1 MTASNPHISC
11 MPQNAVNLQG
21 ILGSTLHNTI
31 LNRLNTVNYQNMVD
45 IFRYRNET
53 DNRWRCEFW
62 GKVVRSAVWCL
73 RSEKN
78 PELEEK
84 IHETV
89 RDILSTQTDD
99 GCISSYPEDRQ
110 LKAWDIWG
118 RKYVMIALLRYYDT
132 LDPAPKVKN
141 ALTRMLDHLIAQL
154 NGRPLQE
161 FGEHHGLAACSIL
174 GAVVGIYR
182 ITGEKR
188 FLDFAKN
195 IVGAGCCSKH
205 NIFEEVLKGTP
216 PCELSNGKAYEMMSC
231 FQGLADYY
239 VYDPQPQYKEAILK
253 FFDAVRTQEIFITGG
268 GGMLDVVGEYWY
280 NGKQNQTRL
289 DAGANGETC
298 VTVTYL
304 HLCDAV
310 MRLTNTPVP
319 AMETV
324 HTTCN
329 ALLGAVRN
337 DGRFWCH
344 ANPTPLAGAS
354 SKVPASDQMTQ
365 QRTTPFDGHD
375 CCIAQGPE
383 GLALAAM
390 NAVMRTP
397 DGLAIHYFEPMKID
411 LSSITGAKSTLII
424 EGNYPFD
431 GKLSMKMTLQDSA
444 IFSLHLLIP
453 QWQKTPLQIKVNDQ
467 IYTGTPGEYLVIDRN
482 WMDGD
487 VIQFELDYSLRK
499 EISPDGKFKAFLAG
513 PLVLAR
519 DSRFGGDI
527 NVPPPDD
534 LQYTRCTEQENSWTH
549 FVYRLSDG
557 TFLCDYIS
565 AGNYFLPGNLL
576 RVWHD
581 LK

>member
-1 MTASNPHISC
+1 MNDTISLQH
-11 MPQNAVNLQG
+11 MPVNAVKLQG

-31 LNRLNTVNYQNMVD
+31 INRLNTVNYRNMVD

-62 GKVVRSAVWCL
+62 GKVVRSAIWSL
-73 RSEKN
+73 RSEQN
-78 PELEEK
+78 QELEEK

-89 RDILSTQTDD
+89 HDMLSTQTND
-99 GCISSYPEDRQ
+99 GCISSYPEERQ

-132 LDPAPKVKN
+132 LNPDPQVKN
-141 ALTRMLDHLIAQL
+141 ALTRMLDHLIGQL
-154 NGRPLQE
+154 NGEPLQN
-161 FGEHHGLAACSIL
+161 FGEHCGLAACSIL

-188 FLDFAKN
+188 FLDFAKK
-195 IVGAGCCSKH
+195 IVDAGCCSKH

-239 VYDPQPQYKEAILK
+239 VYEPQPQYKKAVLK

-268 GGMLDVVGEYWY
+268 GGMLDAVGEFWY
-280 NGKQNQTRL
+280 QGKRNQTRS

-310 MRLTNTPVP
+310 MSLSDVSSAPLE
-319 AMETV
+319 MV

-344 ANPTPLAGAS
+344 ANPTPLAGAA

-390 NAVMRTP
+390 DAVMRTP
-397 DGLAIHYFEPMKID
+397 GGVAIHYFEPMEID
-411 LSSITGAKSTLII
+411 LSSIPGVKGTLTI
-424 EGNYPFD
+424 ESNYPFN
-431 GKLSMKMTLQDSA
+431 GKIYIKADLEQAAD
-444 IFSLHLLIP
+444 FELHLLVP
-453 QWQKTPLQIKVNDQ
+453 AWQKNPLQIKVNDR
-467 IYTGTPGEYLVIDRN
+467 IYTGNPGGYLAIKRKWSN
-482 WMDGD
+482 GD
-487 VIQFELDYSLRK
+487 FIQFELDFSMRR

-519 DSRFGGDI
+519 DSRLGGDV

-534 LQYTRCTEQENSWTH
+534 LQYTLCMEQENSWAR
-549 FVYRLSDG
+549 FACRLSDG
-557 TFLCDYIS
+557 TKLCAYIS
-565 AGNYFLPGNLL
+565 AGSRFLPGNLL

-581 LK
+581 IK